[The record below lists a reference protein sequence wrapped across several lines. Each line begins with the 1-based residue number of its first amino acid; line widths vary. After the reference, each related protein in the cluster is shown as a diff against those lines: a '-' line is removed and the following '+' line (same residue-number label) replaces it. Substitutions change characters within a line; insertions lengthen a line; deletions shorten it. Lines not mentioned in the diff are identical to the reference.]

1 MIIFF
6 EGAIIGLTLALIM
19 GFGPSFFTLI
29 QTSISRGFK
38 SAMLLDFGIVLN
50 DIMIVALMMMTN
62 VQFNIKGERGL
73 IYAGISAG
81 IILIIFGVYT
91 YTLSPKKIIHI
102 SENNNNSIERLN
114 EKFDDAPKWYVY
126 ISKGFLI
133 NVFNPFVWIFWITCV
148 ASASSSYGGDKKSL
162 IIFFA
167 GVFVIAFF
175 IDILKAL
182 GAYSLKK
189 FFTEK
194 MLKILNRITGIA
206 LIASAIYIIVRVIFF
221 PIEI

>member
-1 MIIFF
+1 MTIFF

-38 SAMLLDFGIVLN
+38 SAMLLDLGIVLN

-102 SENNNNSIERLN
+102 IQQ
-114 EKFDDAPKWYVY
+114 
-126 ISKGFLI
+126 
-133 NVFNPFVWIFWITCV
+133 
-148 ASASSSYGGDKKSL
+148 
-162 IIFFA
+162 
-167 GVFVIAFF
+167 
-175 IDILKAL
+175 
-182 GAYSLKK
+182 
-189 FFTEK
+189 
-194 MLKILNRITGIA
+194 
-206 LIASAIYIIVRVIFF
+206 
-221 PIEI
+221 

>member
-1 MIIFF
+1 MTIFF

-38 SAMLLDFGIVLN
+38 SAMLLDLGIVLN

-102 SENNNNSIERLN
+102 SENNNNNIERLN

-167 GVFVIAFF
+167 GVFVIVFF
-175 IDILKAL
+175 FDILKAL

-194 MLKILNRITGIA
+194 MLKMLNRITGIA